1 MAAINT
7 TGDLRKFLCNS
18 INAVANGTMD
28 ISKAKE
34 VEIVFRPE
42 AFKIS
47 KNSSKK
53 DLYKIKSK
61 IIAIKYIGKNS
72 YLHLDILNKLV
83 KKHIHIKV
91 SGKFIPPKNKIC
103 YISIGKRDFFIF
115 KYK

>member
-1 MAAINT
+1 MGIKVKLN
-7 TGDLRKFLCNS
+7 
-18 INAVANGTMD
+18 D

-47 KNSSKK
+47 KNYSKK

-91 SGKFIPPKNKIC
+91 SGKYIPPKNKIC